1 MSSGKFADG
10 DPCFAK
16 VKGFIPYPA
25 KILKRIKVMK
35 KEKYSVLFYGE
46 EKTADIDVGNLWPV
60 TSESIK
66 KLVSATSLSRK
77 GFSAGYLEMKVEH
90 DLPSEGVETSSGG
103 ISGADQPLSKA
114 EEDEFDEF
122 EMDFFKSI
130 GLAKKKPLDAS
141 VGTKN
146 GG

>member
-25 KILKRIKVMK
+25 KILERIKMVK

-46 EKTADIDVGNLWPV
+46 KKTADIEVGNLWPV

-66 KLVSATSLSRK
+66 KLVTATSLSRK
-77 GFSAGYLEMKVEH
+77 GFSAGYSEMKVEH
-90 DLPSEGVETSSGG
+90 ELPGEGVKTSSGG
-103 ISGADQPLSKA
+103 IGGAGQPLSMA
-114 EEDEFDEF
+114 DDDEFDDD

-130 GLAKKKPLDAS
+130 GEKRQES
-141 VGTKN
+141 
-146 GG
+146 